1 VSSERTLADMEGP
14 QIAEIGG
21 RLPDTDSP
29 AIGQIVPRT
38 QAVINVNNYGMLS
51 ESIDYMSTTC
61 ELGYKRPKLWIS
73 HRATYT
79 RHAIQHT

>member
-51 ESIDYMSTTC
+51 
-61 ELGYKRPKLWIS
+61 
-73 HRATYT
+73 
-79 RHAIQHT
+79 